1 MHSFVFI
8 ATFQVENDEAGETEQ
23 SERKTEI
30 AKGELIS
37 KSMVENWVQLLQVHV
52 FHLDSFHI
60 LIHCIFLAVVL

>member
-37 KSMVENWVQLLQVHV
+37 KSMVENWVQLLQV